1 MVCESE
7 SLQCANYW
15 ECDCAQDMSFDNQ
28 CTRDYS
34 TDFQFVFT
42 AETCDSKKSCLQA
55 VYDASII
62 QEVIVLQAISSL
74 IECLPQENTNAS
86 GEDTTETTTWAWGG
100 DGTCACFIALR
111 SVCGKIWTLY
121 I

>member
-86 GEDTTETTTWAWGG
+86 GEDGK
-100 DGTCACFIALR
+100 CATHALLLQDQF
-111 SVCGKIWTLY
+111 VLGYGLCILLY
-121 I
+121 V